1 MIRAF
6 VGGYYRLS
14 YMAPR
19 MAPRREASFNCEIIG
34 QLTTT
39 DLTTCSREGV
49 EDARSR
55 LMKLNVPIR
64 ITISE
69 LAYTRALLEER
80 PQQAATVCVYNCTRA
95 GPKSSG
101 GRICVSSIWS
111 R

>member
-1 MIRAF
+1 
-6 VGGYYRLS
+6 
-14 YMAPR
+14 

-95 GPKSSG
+95 GPKFQRRKNLCQLDLVPENQFGPLSM
-101 GRICVSSIWS
+101 R